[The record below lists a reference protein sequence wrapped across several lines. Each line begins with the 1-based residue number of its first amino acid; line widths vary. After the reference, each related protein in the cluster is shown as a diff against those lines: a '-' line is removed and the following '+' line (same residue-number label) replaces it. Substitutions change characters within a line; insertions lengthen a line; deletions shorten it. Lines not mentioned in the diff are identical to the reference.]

1 MANQSYGYGGSGLFG
16 GVPVQMTPGEI
27 QKQLAYQQDQYG
39 GLPIYQDLY
48 NTQEVSPF
56 QYNVGSRVNTV
67 RAAENNS
74 YLDAPPDRIR
84 TALSQADYIKQQQG
98 TPVSLMTTVNAMDVR
113 DDQVDTSSNVATS
126 QGAALPVN
134 TGYSSPR
141 LVSDSPIVSGVFP
154 EVEAM
159 QRALYQQK
167 QNEAMQAQA
176 YQFAQLSPM
185 QQAQYSLYMG
195 GQQLG
200 GAIGSALGGKDP
212 QLQQISMRNAIMRR
226 LDPSNPAQQMKIAQE
241 IAQYDPEFAMSIADN
256 ARKSAI
262 QIKQASGAA
271 RQGITAKVQ
280 EAERIASAEGLVGN
294 VFETR
299 VAELLKGSD
308 KSKDD
313 FVVVGNALVSKVTG
327 KAIYEG
333 DKPDKYSAF
342 AQKLIDAGLTPNTEP
357 FQRRMLEHINA
368 ETKGA
373 EKGTGNVTI
382 GGISIDTG
390 EAGKAAAKV
399 IGANVAN
406 IESQYS
412 LQTGVGDALKLI
424 DKGIYAGAYGPE
436 KGFVAKFSGGMIG
449 DPKKVQNTEVFMANI
464 GEIVIPRLQQFGG
477 NDSNEELKY
486 LQRVVAGDQRLEPE
500 SMKRILISAEKKIAN
515 NIARLRKQ
523 AESSGKGSGLPLEAI
538 QAAPSTPIV
547 TKRLNP
553 RTGKIETIG

>member
-1 MANQSYGYGGSGLFG
+1 MADQLFDDYGIGTGSRNLFSGGMSKQELDQLLGLSPLSRTEVGSGQV
-16 GVPVQMTPGEI
+16 VPTAEALSTVEVPYRDALDAVVSPADDFQPERVFPQSSPMNLSAFMPSDLRNNQMTTPEPNFTSG
-27 QKQLAYQQDQYG
+27 QQ
-39 GLPIYQDLY
+39 P
-48 NTQEVSPF
+48 
-56 QYNVGSRVNTV
+56 
-67 RAAENNS
+67 
-74 YLDAPPDRIR
+74 
-84 TALSQADYIKQQQG
+84 QQQS
-98 TPVSLMTTVNAMDVR
+98 V
-113 DDQVDTSSNVATS
+113 VA
-126 QGAALPVN
+126 GM
-134 TGYSSPR
+134 
-141 LVSDSPIVSGVFP
+141 FP

-176 YQFAQLSPM
+176 MQFARLSPM
-185 QQAQYSLYMG
+185 EQAQYSLYMG

-280 EAERIASAEGLVGN
+280 EAERIATAEGLYGTA
-294 VFETR
+294 FETR

-486 LQRVVAGDQRLEPE
+486 LQKVVAGDQRLEPE

-523 AESSGKGSGLPLEAI
+523 AESSGKSGGLPLEAI
-538 QAAPSTPIV
+538 QAAPSAPIV

-553 RTGKIETIG
+553 RTGKIETIGGE